1 MVVYISEFNLVVGRL
16 ESMDITLHKDLLV
29 AILLRGLPSSFAMF
43 VTALKH
49 REKIPPLQEVI
60 GMLCAEEQ
68 GQPGVETGEAHAG
81 KARCSG
87 CNRQGHSCI

>member
-1 MVVYISEFNLVVGRL
+1 MYISEFNLVVGRL